1 MIMEYFPLLLSF
13 YGLELHIK
21 CNTIYKTPYIY
32 IYIYNVTIYGEKKK
46 PIKRCLISELKEN

>member
-13 YGLELHIK
+13 YGLGLHIK

-32 IYIYNVTIYGEKKK
+32 NVTIYGEKKNQSN
-46 PIKRCLISELKEN
+46 RAWYLN